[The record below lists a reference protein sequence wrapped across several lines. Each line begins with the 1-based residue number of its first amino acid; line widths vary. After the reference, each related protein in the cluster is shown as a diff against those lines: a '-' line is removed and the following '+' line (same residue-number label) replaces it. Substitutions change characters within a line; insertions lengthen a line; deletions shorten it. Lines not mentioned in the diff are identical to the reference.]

1 MTNVARSLLLA
12 AGLISLG
19 TVGAAATPAGGVTV
33 VGGGNDLV
41 QDVRLVCDQFGR
53 CFHRRGYYGG
63 PAYPYVR
70 PYYGYNRG
78 YYGYAP
84 GYGYGGPGYGY
95 GGPGIGFGFGFGRF
109 GFGFGPGW
117 W

>member
-1 MTNVARSLLLA
+1 MKNIARSLLLA
-12 AGLISLG
+12 AGLVGLG
-19 TVGAAATPAGGVTV
+19 AGGASATPLGGVM
-33 VGGGNDLV
+33 VGGGGDGLVV

-70 PYYGYNRG
+70 HYYGYGPG

-84 GYGYGGPGYGY
+84 GYGYGGPGV
-95 GGPGIGFGFGFGRF
+95 GFS
-109 GFGFGPGW
+109 FGFGPGW